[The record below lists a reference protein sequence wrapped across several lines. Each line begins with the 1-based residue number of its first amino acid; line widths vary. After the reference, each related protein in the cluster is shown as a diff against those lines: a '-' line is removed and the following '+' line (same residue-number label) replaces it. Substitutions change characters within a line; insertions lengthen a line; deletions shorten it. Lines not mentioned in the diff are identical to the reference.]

1 VGTAYASLAKDTR
14 CHWFLIFTQTTHCS
28 LETLRVDCPNCGD
41 PLREGARYC
50 SKCGTR
56 VQRWQISEEPAPP
69 PTQAEPSTRPVPAVR
84 PPQERLENARVG
96 YQAALDLWN
105 TQAQPASSRFNVMVV
120 ANSIILGTIGLA
132 IAYSRSFPLFFT
144 QGLSLVGIVLWLVWL
159 HAHWRASQY
168 NNYLALSARELEN
181 YLSDSVVTVSRGASF
196 SEGNEVTLTIDNE
209 RKRLR
214 LSWLPRLAR
223 TESFSYFSIAS
234 FLLRA

>member
-1 VGTAYASLAKDTR
+1 M
-14 CHWFLIFTQTTHCS
+14 FTQTMHSS
-28 LETLRVDCPNCGD
+28 LETLTVDCPNCGD
-41 PLREGARYC
+41 PLREAARYC

-56 VQRWQISEEPAPP
+56 VQSWHISGEAARP
-69 PTQAEPSTRPVPAVR
+69 PTQAQPSTQPVPTVR
-84 PPQERLENARVG
+84 PPEERLENARVG

-105 TQAQPASSRFNVMVV
+105 TQAQLASSRFNVMVV
-120 ANSIILGTIGLA
+120 ANSIILATIGLA
-132 IAYSRSFPLFFT
+132 IAYSRSFPLLFT
-144 QGLSLVGIVLWLVWL
+144 QALSIVGIVLCLVWL

-168 NNYLALSARELEN
+168 NNYLALSARELESN
-181 YLSDSVVTVSRGASF
+181 LSDSVVTVSRGASF

-234 FLLRA
+234 FLLLYIYLLLRA